1 MMEYGFPRVFC
12 TSVYIFADVKNSLR
26 QFFDIMS
33 FSIAFLISLD
43 FLLLE
48 LIGPS
53 YLLAS
58 VLYLQLKMFY
68 NIFQVVGLLL
78 LTDSTII

>member
-1 MMEYGFPRVFC
+1 
-12 TSVYIFADVKNSLR
+12 
-26 QFFDIMS
+26 MS

-48 LIGPS
+48 LIGAS